1 MEADITKQPHGIE
14 LSSKQL
20 KGKQSV
26 RATFR
31 LSDQMIEL
39 LKVAANHLEVQ
50 QKSLIDELVQSRETL
65 DQIASESQDVSQ
77 MAEERRQ
84 KTFVLSRNALNLLD
98 DISNKYNLSRDFLV
112 ELCIGRLIPFVDA
125 EQEKHEQRR
134 QLIKDVE
141 RYLEEG
147 KKLLDKADGM
157 LEKDDRFRVKLENII
172 RYTERNVGEL
182 RKFVKDRKTFVYSNH
197 GSES

>member
-1 MEADITKQPHGIE
+1 MEADIITQAKNIE
-14 LSSKQL
+14 LSAKQL

-31 LSDQMIEL
+31 LSDQMIDL

-50 QKSLIDELVQSRETL
+50 QKSLIDELVQNRETL

-77 MAEERRQ
+77 TVQERRH

-98 DISNKYNLSRDFLV
+98 DISDKYNLSRDYLV

-134 QLIKDVE
+134 QLIKDVDH
-141 RYLEEG
+141 YLDEG
-147 KKLLDKADGM
+147 IKLLDKADSM

-172 RYTERNVGEL
+172 KYTERNVHEL
-182 RKFVKDRKTFVYSNH
+182 RKFVKERKTLMYSNH
-197 GSES
+197 GINS

>member
-1 MEADITKQPHGIE
+1 MKADITTQPHSIE
-14 LSSKQL
+14 LSAKQL

-31 LSDQMIEL
+31 LSDQMIDL

-77 MAEERRQ
+77 TVQERRQ

-98 DISNKYNLSRDFLV
+98 DISNKYNLSRDYLV

-134 QLIKDVE
+134 QLIKDVD
-141 RYLEEG
+141 RYFDEG
-147 KKLLDKADGM
+147 IKLLDKADSM

-172 RYTERNVGEL
+172 NYTERNVHEL
-182 RKFVKDRKTFVYSNH
+182 RKFVKERKTLLYSNH
-197 GSES
+197 GGNS

>member
-1 MEADITKQPHGIE
+1 MEADITTQAKSIQ
-14 LSSKQL
+14 LSAKQL

-31 LSDQMIEL
+31 LSDQMIDL

-77 MAEERRQ
+77 AVQERRQ

-98 DISNKYNLSRDFLV
+98 DISNRYNLSRDYLV

-134 QLIKDVE
+134 KLIKDVDH
-141 RYLEEG
+141 YLDEG
-147 KKLLDKADGM
+147 MKLLDKAADM
-157 LEKDDRFRVKLENII
+157 LEKDDRFRVKLENMIK
-172 RYTERNVGEL
+172 YTERNVDEL
-182 RKFVKDRKTFVYSNH
+182 RKFVKERKTLMYSNH
-197 GSES
+197 RK